1 MSAECDAPK
10 KAPTMNEKP
19 TMSAEEEYALTKR
32 RKTGQASE
40 R

>member
-1 MSAECDAPK
+1 
-10 KAPTMNEKP
+10 MNEKP

-40 R
+40 RWQAIMTSGYETIY